1 MLLLVFLLEQESL
14 HEDLMNV
21 NKYLGRGGEIRQCRL
36 FSVLFS
42 DRTRGKGHK
51 LKYRNSI

>member
-1 MLLLVFLLEQESL
+1 MLLFVFLLEQESL